1 METGARGT
9 HIQHGANP
17 SPFLAREALLFL
29 VLAPPLIS
37 FLIAELP
44 QTFSLH
50 GAASC
55 IAATW
60 LATVGVGLVLHLVVN
75 RVAAMPLSRPWQQ
88 LGAVAA
94 AGTATVVACTH
105 AALPVLALIAPHIRN
120 DTWAN
125 VGRAI
130 AIGVLYV
137 TIARVLSIMSDRAQK
152 EAVRAKEQERLALAA
167 RLSALQA
174 QTNPHFLFNSL
185 NAVASLIAVDPKQA
199 EATLER
205 LASVLQYALTSGS
218 RSKVHL
224 RDEVAAVRDYLAIES
239 TRFGARLTFRIDV
252 DPAAAG
258 LAVPPMMLQ
267 PLVENAVLHGIAS
280 RPQGGTVM
288 VSAVRDDASVVV
300 TVADDGVGPGA
311 SPRKGTQTAL
321 LGLRERIALL
331 YGSRARFDVR
341 ERVGGG
347 FECALR
353 LPLEQAAA
361 PAA

>member
-1 METGARGT
+1 MAVSARETN
-9 HIQHGANP
+9 IQHAAKP

-29 VLAPPLIS
+29 VLAPPLIA

-44 QTFSLH
+44 KSFSLH

-60 LATVGVGLVLHLVVN
+60 LATIGIGIVLHLVVN
-75 RVAAMPLSRPWQQ
+75 RVAAIPFTRPWQQ
-88 LGAVAA
+88 VCTVAA
-94 AGTATVVACTH
+94 AGTATVVACTR
-105 AALPVLALIAPHIRN
+105 AALPILALIAPHLRS
-120 DTWAN
+120 DAWAN

-130 AIGVLYV
+130 VIGVMYV
-137 TIARVLSIMSDRAQK
+137 ALARILSIMGDRARH
-152 EAVRAKEQERLALAA
+152 EAVRATEQQRLALAA

-199 EATLER
+199 EAMVER
-205 LASVLQYALTSGS
+205 LASVLQYALTSGNRS
-218 RSKVHL
+218 RVHL
-224 RDEVAAVRDYLAIES
+224 RDEVAAVRDYLAIEA
-239 TRFGARLTFRIDV
+239 TRFGARLAFRIDV
-252 DPAAAG
+252 DPSVAG

-280 RPQGGTVM
+280 RPEGGTVM

-321 LGLRERIALL
+321 VGLRERIALM
-331 YGSRARFDVR
+331 YGSQARFDVR
-341 ERVGGG
+341 ERAGGG

-353 LPLEQAAA
+353 LPLDPAAA